1 MKKENEK
8 EKWKKRREIGKK
20 KRGKNQKGEEFRPN
34 LILRVWGD
42 IFFSFR
48 SFESLVYIIFFLK
61 DPC

>member
-1 MKKENEK
+1 MIKGNEK
-8 EKWKKRREIGKK
+8 EKREKRREMGE